1 MKPAL
6 LCTLVAAA
14 ALAQD
19 AAPAGEPWSGSVDL
33 GYRWMS
39 DLAGNNLTYRS
50 IINLGEGP
58 KLLGADLD
66 FRDPSARLFDTL
78 TLGGIGWGG
87 DPYNT
92 ARLEAWK
99 KSRYRFR
106 LDYRNIAYFNA
117 VPSFAN
123 PFTGPGVVNQHSY
136 DTHRRLAD
144 LNLEIRPGARVVPYL
159 GYSRNSQR
167 GTGLTDFVL
176 DVNEYPVASLLRNQT
191 DHYRGGVRAMFRRFQ
206 VTIEEGGTVFKDDQ
220 QVHNTARNLGDRNFP
235 RVLPFLGRTL
245 YLDDL
250 LQAYGMRGTAPYT
263 QASITGAPF
272 AWLDLQGQFVYRMGS
287 TSANYI
293 QSNSGQFVNLNPL
306 LFYTS
311 QRELAAGVVN
321 RPHTSAIVGA
331 EARPLRRVRIVESWT
346 TDRLHTDTR
355 QTIERVLDQRAFTIP
370 GADRLVDN
378 YNQQS
383 VDVLVEALPGLTLR
397 GGHRYVWGDTTVRA
411 PSFLG
416 TAPATARLA
425 RHAGVGAASY
435 RRGSRLSANFEF
447 EGGRADQIY
456 YRTSLR
462 DYSKTRARVRYQV
475 AGGLSV
481 TWNLNTL
488 DNDNPAP
495 DVNLKYR
502 SRSNGATVE
511 WLPGG
516 GGRISLIADYA
527 RTSVRSEI
535 SYLVPQNFTTDRFPY
550 AQNAHEA
557 AVRLAA
563 SLPAIGGRVPRL
575 TAGGT
580 LFRSSGSRPT
590 PFYRPVA
597 ALAVPVAREVSV
609 TGEWRWYG
617 FGEPFYLDER
627 FRAHQFTLGVR
638 IAR

>member
-1 MKPAL
+1 MKRAL
-6 LCTLVAAA
+6 LCTLVAAT

-19 AAPAGEPWSGSVDL
+19 AAPAAGRWSGSLDL
-33 GYRWMS
+33 GYRWLS

-58 KLLGADLD
+58 KLLSADLG
-66 FRDPSARLFDTL
+66 FRDPSGRMFDTL
-78 TLGGIGWGG
+78 TLNGIGWGG

-99 KSRYRFR
+99 KARYRFR

-123 PFTGPGVVNQHSY
+123 PFSGPGVVNQHSY
-136 DTHRRLAD
+136 DTHRRLVD
-144 LNLEIRPGARVVPYL
+144 LNLEIRPGARLVPYL

-191 DHYRGGVRAMFRRFQ
+191 DHYRGGLRTLFRRFQ
-206 VTIEEGGTVFKDDQ
+206 LTIEEGGTVFKDDQ
-220 QVHNTARNLGDRNFP
+220 QVRNTARNLGDRNVP
-235 RVLPFLGRTL
+235 RLLPFLGRTL
-245 YLDDL
+245 YLDQL

-263 QASITGAPF
+263 QASITGTPF
-272 AWLDLQGQFVYRMGS
+272 AWLDLQGQFVYRMAS

-293 QSNSGQFVNLNPL
+293 QYNSGQFANLNPL

-311 QRELAAGVVN
+311 QRELAAGVAN
-321 RPHTSAIVGA
+321 RPHTSAIMGA
-331 EARPLRRVRIVESWT
+331 EARPVARLRIIENWT
-346 TDRLHTDTR
+346 TDRLHTDARHTVDR
-355 QTIERVLDQRAFTIP
+355 TLDSRSFSLA

-383 VDVLVEALPGLTLR
+383 VDLLLEILPGLTLR

-411 PSFLG
+411 PSFLNAG
-416 TAPATARLA
+416 SVTARLA

-435 RRGSRLSANFEF
+435 RWGSRLSANVEF
-447 EGGRADQIY
+447 EAGRADEIY

-462 DYSKTRARVRYQV
+462 DYRKVRARARFQIWS
-475 AGGLSV
+475 GLSV

-502 SRSNGATVE
+502 SRSNGAALE

-516 GGRISLIADYA
+516 GGRISLIGDYA
-527 RTSVRSEI
+527 RTSVRSDI
-535 SYLVPQNFTTDRFPY
+535 SYLVPQELSSDQFPY
-550 AQNAHEA
+550 VQNAHEA
-557 AVRLAA
+557 TLRLAA
-563 SLPAIGGRVPRL
+563 ALPSLGGRVPRL

-590 PFYRPVA
+590 HFYRPVA
-597 ALAVPVAREVSV
+597 ALAVPVAREISF

-617 FGEPFYLDER
+617 FGEPFYLDEA